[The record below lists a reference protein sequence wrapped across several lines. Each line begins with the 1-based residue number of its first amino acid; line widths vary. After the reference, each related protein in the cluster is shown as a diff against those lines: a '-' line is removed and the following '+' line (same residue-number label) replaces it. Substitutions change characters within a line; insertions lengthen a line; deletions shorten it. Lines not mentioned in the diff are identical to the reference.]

1 VDEASRLVAFSASS
15 LRAVPPSAPEISRV
29 LPATLRDFLNGSCGL
44 SVDAFHF
51 GPGAA
56 LPEPAR
62 SLLDHTRDMT
72 STLAAHHGSALRV
85 EVLRCRTEGGLYL
98 REVFLRTQSTDKI
111 VEYGV
116 LAVALAEFSA
126 EARAAI
132 EAGRTPLGAVLHQFK
147 IPFVS
152 APIGFFTADAASLAS
167 TPLAVPVGSVSCGR
181 FNRLAT
187 PAGET
192 LAWIMEIL
200 PPVPA

>member
-1 VDEASRLVAFSASS
+1 VAPTEIAFGTRLPPELREFLKEACGINVAEF
-15 LRAVPPSAPEISRV
+15 RV
-29 LPATLRDFLNGSCGL
+29 LAGSNLPQRD
-44 SVDAFHF
+44 
-51 GPGAA
+51 
-56 LPEPAR
+56 R
-62 SLLDHTRDMT
+62 SLLDHARDMT

-98 REVFLRTQSTDKI
+98 REVFLRTVNSDKI

-116 LAVALAEFSA
+116 LAVALAQFSA
-126 EARAAI
+126 EARTAI
-132 EAGRTPLGAVLHQFK
+132 EEGRTPLGAVLHQFK

-152 APIGFFTADAASLAS
+152 APIGFFTADAASLAATS
-167 TPLAVPVGSVSCGR
+167 FTLPAGASACGR

-200 PPVPA
+200 PPAAA

>member
-1 VDEASRLVAFSASS
+1 MTSTEIVFATRLP
-15 LRAVPPSAPEISRV
+15 LE
-29 LPATLRDFLNGSCGL
+29 LLDFLRKSCRID
-44 SVDAFHF
+44 VVRFHARR
-51 GPGAA
+51 GTD
-56 LPEPAR
+56 LPEPER
-62 SLLDHTRDMT
+62 GLLEHNRDMT
-72 STLAAHHGSALRV
+72 STLASHHGSALRV
-85 EVLRCRTEGGLYL
+85 EVLRSHTEGGLYL
-98 REVFLRTQSTDKI
+98 REVFLRTQSADKI

-116 LAVALAEFSA
+116 LAVALAQFSA

-152 APIGFFTADAASLAS
+152 APIGFFTVEAATLTS
-167 TPLAVPVGSVSCGR
+167 TSFALPPGTRACGR

-200 PPVPA
+200 PPA